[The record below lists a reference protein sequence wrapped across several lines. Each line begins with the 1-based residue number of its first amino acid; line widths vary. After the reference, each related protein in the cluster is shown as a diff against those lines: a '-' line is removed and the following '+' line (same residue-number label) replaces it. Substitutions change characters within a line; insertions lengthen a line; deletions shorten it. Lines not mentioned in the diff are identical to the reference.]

1 MSKET
6 NEKVNEE
13 LEKVIPNKFE
23 IELKG
28 IKREIKFGNLALAK
42 IERKY
47 GSVTNFKL
55 LQKDME
61 SKPMDTL
68 PWLLSICIKDKK
80 DIGESVDDMLN
91 ALDDSNILIT
101 DVSEILSSAMNSAMS
116 NLNESKKKVNKGTE
130 EKETT

>member
-47 GSVTNFKL
+47 GSVTNFKS

-116 NLNESKKKVNKGTE
+116 NLNESKKKVSKETE

>member
-1 MSKET
+1 M
-6 NEKVNEE
+6 
-13 LEKVIPNKFE
+13 
-23 IELKG
+23 
-28 IKREIKFGNLALAK
+28 AK

-47 GSVTNFKL
+47 GSVTNFKS
-55 LQKDME
+55 LQKDMAN
-61 SKPMDTL
+61 KPMDAL

-116 NLNESKKKVNKGTE
+116 NLNESKKKVSKETE

>member
-116 NLNESKKKVNKGTE
+116 NLNESKKKVSKETE